1 MLKPS
6 MNELMAKVDN
16 RYLLVNLAAQ
26 RARDISEESERTAE
40 KLPDKPVKL
49 ALDEI
54 AAGRIVYRPGPRP
67 EPEPIPEPETP
78 AAPEIIS
85 FDEDVDERQ
94 EDDTFALEP
103 DIIYSGRSEHAE
115 HFDAQEF

>member
-6 MNELMAKVDN
+6 MNELMARVDN

-26 RARDISEESERTAE
+26 RARDISEEAERDFV

-54 AAGRIVYRPGPRP
+54 ASGHIVYRPGPRP
-67 EPEPIPEPETP
+67 APAPEPEVE
-78 AAPEIIS
+78 AAPEAAGS
-85 FDEDVDERQ
+85 SAEEPPAEDAAA
-94 EDDTFALEP
+94 FALEP
-103 DIIYSGRSEHAE
+103 DIIYSGRSD
-115 HFDAQEF
+115 FSDSQEF

>member
-26 RARDISEESERTAE
+26 RARDISEEADRNEI
-40 KLPDKPVKL
+40 KLTEKPVKL

-67 EPEPIPEPETP
+67 APEPEPEAEAE
-78 AAPEIIS
+78 AAPETVDS
-85 FDEDVDERQ
+85 GTEEAPAEDAAA
-94 EDDTFALEP
+94 FALEP
-103 DIIYSGRSEHAE
+103 DIIYSGRSD
-115 HFDAQEF
+115 FSDSQEF

>member
-26 RARDISEESERTAE
+26 RARDISENADRNEI
-40 KLPDKPVKL
+40 KLTEKPVKL

-54 AAGRIVYRPGPRP
+54 ASGRIVYRPGPRP
-67 EPEPIPEPETP
+67 APEPEPEPEEE
-78 AAPEIIS
+78 AAPEVIDLGT
-85 FDEDVDERQ
+85 DEPAE
-94 EDDTFALEP
+94 EDASAFALEP
-103 DIIYSGRSEHAE
+103 DIIYSGRSD
-115 HFDAQEF
+115 FSDSQEF